1 MIDKGMLYRQNFRGG
16 GADMGAGASGMGS
29 GNSAPGPGDT
39 GGQGGYGRDTD
50 QFGAKGS
57 SPTSTGDGGVQR
69 DTGLER
75 QRQKTIDRLGRIADI
90 EKFIDRPKFGFTDAA
105 RINLFNPRNIF
116 SGIMGLINPAL
127 GLATR
132 GLGYLGDKLQGLRG
146 YNPDGTPRT
155 QEEYE
160 LAMKDKQIQG
170 RIDNIMNRQ
179 TLGKSFSQTNLD
191 SLLGMTDMYG
201 DRFSPNTA
209 QNVLTGRDLKGFTPS
224 RMGIMNPDLVTP
236 TNLNDYLGYR
246 DREYIENVP
255 SANPQDY
262 DLFSNAMA
270 EVTQKDIDASKT
282 RGFNMMDYGTA
293 VDLGMIS
300 PNVTEYEFEELKQ
313 GNITSPGSYQA

>member
-1 MIDKGMLYRQNFRGG
+1 MIDKGMLYRTNFSVGG
-16 GADMGAGASGMGS
+16 RDGPGS
-29 GNSAPGPGDT
+29 GDT
-39 GGQGGYGRDTD
+39 GGKSGNNGGGLDGRD
-50 QFGAKGS
+50 KGMGMAGK
-57 SPTSTGDGGVQR
+57 TGDYSDKGPTGGPER

-105 RINLFNPRNIF
+105 RINLFSPKNIF

-127 GLATR
+127 GLATK
-132 GLGYLGDKLQGLRG
+132 GLGYLGDKFQGLRG

-170 RIDNIMNRQ
+170 RIDNIINRQ

>member
-1 MIDKGMLYRQNFRGG
+1 MIDKGMLYRTNFSVGG
-16 GADMGAGASGMGS
+16 RDGPGS
-29 GNSAPGPGDT
+29 GDT
-39 GGQGGYGRDTD
+39 GGKSGNNGGGLDGRD
-50 QFGAKGS
+50 KGMGMAGK
-57 SPTSTGDGGVQR
+57 TGDYSDKGPTGGPER

-132 GLGYLGDKLQGLRG
+132 GLGYLGDKFQGLRG

-160 LAMKDKQIQG
+160 LAMKDKQIQS

-201 DRFSPNTA
+201 DRFSPSTA

-224 RMGIMNPDLVTP
+224 RMGIMNPDVRPTQMFNFDPTQFNTRNRDLGELVAEIT
-236 TNLNDYLGYR
+236 DK
-246 DREYIENVP
+246 DREIMQTPVG
-255 SANPQDY
+255 Q
-262 DLFSNAMA
+262 
-270 EVTQKDIDASKT
+270 
-282 RGFNMMDYGTA
+282 MMDYDTFIG
-293 VDLGMIS
+293 IS
-300 PNVTEYEFEELKQ
+300 GNETLTPQEFEQLRNEV
-313 GNITSPGSYQA
+313 I

>member
-1 MIDKGMLYRQNFRGG
+1 MIDKGLYRKNFSVGG
-16 GADMGAGASGMGS
+16 RDGPVG
-29 GNSAPGPGDT
+29 GNDVPGPGDT
-39 GGQGGYGRDTD
+39 GGEGGFGKDTN
-50 QFGAKGS
+50 QFGGKGS
-57 SPTSTGDGGVQR
+57 SPTSTGGGVQR

-75 QRQKTIDRLGRIADI
+75 QRQKTIARLGRIADI
-90 EKFIDRPKFGFTDAA
+90 ENLIDRPKFGFTDTA

-132 GLGYLGDKLQGLRG
+132 GLGYLGDKFQGLRG

-160 LAMKDKQIQG
+160 LAMKDKQIQS

-201 DRFSPNTA
+201 DRFSPSTA

-224 RMGIMNPDLVTP
+224 RMGIMNPDVRPTQMFNFDPTQFNTRNRDLGELVAEIT
-236 TNLNDYLGYR
+236 DK
-246 DREYIENVP
+246 DREIMQTPVG
-255 SANPQDY
+255 Q
-262 DLFSNAMA
+262 
-270 EVTQKDIDASKT
+270 
-282 RGFNMMDYGTA
+282 MMDYDTFIG
-293 VDLGMIS
+293 IS
-300 PNVTEYEFEELKQ
+300 GNETLTPQEFEQLRNEV
-313 GNITSPGSYQA
+313 I

>member
-1 MIDKGMLYRQNFRGG
+1 MIDKYLYRKGFQGG

-29 GNSAPGPGDT
+29 GRGAPGPGDT
-39 GGQGGYGRDTD
+39 GGEGGYGKDTD
-50 QFGAKGS
+50 QFGGKGS
-57 SPTSTGDGGVQR
+57 SPTSTGGGVQR

-75 QRQKTIDRLGRIADI
+75 QRQKTIARLGRIADM
-90 EKFIDRPKFGFTDAA
+90 ERFIDRPKFGFTDAA
-105 RINLFNPRNIF
+105 RINLFSPKNIF
-116 SGIMGLINPAL
+116 SGIMGLISPTLGLATRGL

-132 GLGYLGDKLQGLRG
+132 GLGYLGDKFQGLRG

-160 LAMKDKQIQG
+160 AAMRDKQIQS

-201 DRFSPNTA
+201 DRFSPSTA

-224 RMGIMNPDLVTP
+224 RMGITDPNLITP

-246 DREYIENVP
+246 NREYIESTP
-255 SANPQDY
+255 SSNPQDY
-262 DLFSNAMA
+262 DFFSNAMA
-270 EVTQKDIDASKT
+270 EITDKDRQMMQT
-282 RGFNMMDYGTA
+282 PVGQMMDYDTFKA
-293 VDLGMIS
+293 IS
-300 PNVTEYEFEELKQ
+300 GNETLSPQEFEQLRNEV
-313 GNITSPGSYQA
+313 I

>member
-1 MIDKGMLYRQNFRGG
+1 MIDKYLYRKGFQGG

-29 GNSAPGPGDT
+29 GKDTPGPGDT
-39 GGQGGYGRDTD
+39 GGAGGYGSDTD
-50 QFGAKGS
+50 QLGGKGS
-57 SPTSTGDGGVQR
+57 SPTSTGGGVQR

-75 QRQKTIDRLGRIADI
+75 QRQKTIARLGRIADI

-132 GLGYLGDKLQGLRG
+132 GLGYLGDKFQGLRG

-160 LAMKDKQIQG
+160 LAMKDKQIQS

-201 DRFSPNTA
+201 DRFSPSTA

-224 RMGIMNPDLVTP
+224 RMGIMNPDVRPTQMFNFDPTQFNTRNRDLGELVAEIT
-236 TNLNDYLGYR
+236 DK
-246 DREYIENVP
+246 DREIMQTPVG
-255 SANPQDY
+255 Q
-262 DLFSNAMA
+262 
-270 EVTQKDIDASKT
+270 
-282 RGFNMMDYGTA
+282 MMDYDTFKT
-293 VDLGMIS
+293 IS
-300 PNVTEYEFEELKQ
+300 GNDTLTPQEFEQLRSTV
-313 GNITSPGSYQA
+313 I

>member
-39 GGQGGYGRDTD
+39 GGGGGYESGFTD
-50 QFGAKGS
+50 QFGGKG
-57 SPTSTGDGGVQR
+57 GDRVQR

-75 QRQKTIDRLGRIADI
+75 QRQKTIARLGRIADI

-127 GLATR
+127 GLATK
-132 GLGYLGDKLQGLRG
+132 GLGYLGDKFQGLRG

-179 TLGKSFSQTNLD
+179 TLGKNFSQTNLD
-191 SLLGMTDMYG
+191 NLLGMTDMYG
-201 DRFSPNTA
+201 NRFSPSTA

-255 SANPQDY
+255 SNNLNFD
-262 DLFSNAMA
+262 
-270 EVTQKDIDASKT
+270 
-282 RGFNMMDYGTA
+282 
-293 VDLGMIS
+293 
-300 PNVTEYEFEELKQ
+300 EE
-313 GNITSPGSYQA
+313 SMYP

>member
-1 MIDKGMLYRQNFRGG
+1 MIDKGLYRKNFSVGG
-16 GADMGAGASGMGS
+16 RDGPVG
-29 GNSAPGPGDT
+29 GNDVPGPGDT
-39 GGQGGYGRDTD
+39 GGEGGFGKDTN
-50 QFGAKGS
+50 QFGGKGS
-57 SPTSTGDGGVQR
+57 SPTSTGGGVQR

-75 QRQKTIDRLGRIADI
+75 QRQKTIARLGRIADI
-90 EKFIDRPKFGFTDAA
+90 ENLIDRPKFGFTDTA

-132 GLGYLGDKLQGLRG
+132 GLGYLGEKLQGLRG

-160 LAMKDKQIQG
+160 LAMKDKQIQS

-201 DRFSPNTA
+201 DRFSPSTA

-224 RMGIMNPDLVTP
+224 RMGIMNPDVRPTQMFNFDPTQFNTRNRDLGELVAEIT
-236 TNLNDYLGYR
+236 DK
-246 DREYIENVP
+246 DREIMQTPVG
-255 SANPQDY
+255 Q
-262 DLFSNAMA
+262 
-270 EVTQKDIDASKT
+270 
-282 RGFNMMDYGTA
+282 MMDYDTFIG
-293 VDLGMIS
+293 IS
-300 PNVTEYEFEELKQ
+300 GNETLTPQEFEQLRNEV
-313 GNITSPGSYQA
+313 I